1 VRAPA
6 HTCDGGQGIARN
18 KLASRDGDSPAA
30 VACCYVLSQRGDIN
44 LNWGFTA
51 MDLGSLAHL
60 FNSVTLDDSSLA
72 LIALLA
78 GMAAGYLLTNWR
90 DQQLRARKLKI
101 DRKR

>member
-1 VRAPA
+1 MGL
-6 HTCDGGQGIARN
+6 T
-18 KLASRDGDSPAA
+18 
-30 VACCYVLSQRGDIN
+30 
-44 LNWGFTA
+44 T
-51 MDLGSLAHL
+51 MDFGSLTHL

-101 DRKR
+101 NRKP

>member
-1 VRAPA
+1 V
-6 HTCDGGQGIARN
+6 AREQLRRGSRN
-18 KLASRDGDSPAA
+18 RKKEVASPDADSPMRG
-30 VACCYVLSQRGDIN
+30 VCCYVLFQRGDSISK
-44 LNWGFTA
+44 WGITT
-51 MDLGSLAHL
+51 MDSGSLAHL

-101 DRKR
+101 NRKP